1 MNSTLSNLLIFAAG
15 LGLGSVV
22 TYKIVKDKYD
32 KLINEEIESVKA
44 AFSKKDEWE
53 TVEPKKLEEIGQ
65 GLLKGFEE
73 GLRSEK
79 DMNLQKYADILAES
93 KYRNYATK
101 KEDIEVDRPYVI
113 EPGEFGEMDG
123 YETISLT
130 YYADEVIT
138 DDFGNIVD
146 DVDELI
152 GLESLSHFGEFEDDS
167 VFVRNDAKRCDYE
180 ILMVE
185 QRYYD
190 GE

>member
-1 MNSTLSNLLIFAAG
+1 MNSTLSKLLIFAAG
-15 LGLGSVV
+15 LGLGSAV
-22 TYKIVKDKYD
+22 TYKIVRDKYER
-32 KLINEEIESVKA
+32 LIEEEIESVKA

-53 TVEPKKLEEIGQ
+53 TVEPKGLEEIGQ
-65 GLLKGFEE
+65 ELLKGFEE

-93 KYRNYATK
+93 KYKNYAEK

-130 YYADEVIT
+130 YYADEVVT
-138 DDFGNIVD
+138 DDYGEIVD
-146 DVDELI
+146 DVDDLI
-152 GLESLSHFGEFEDDS
+152 GLESLSHFGEYEDDS

-185 QRYYD
+185 QNYYN
-190 GE
+190 

>member
-1 MNSTLSNLLIFAAG
+1 MNSTLSKLFIFAAG
-15 LGLGSVV
+15 LGVGSAV
-22 TYKIVKDKYD
+22 TYKIVKDKYER
-32 KLINEEIESVKA
+32 LIKEEIESVKDT
-44 AFSKKDEWE
+44 FSKKDEWE

-65 GLLKGFEE
+65 ELLKGFEE

-93 KYRNYATK
+93 KYKNYAGK

-130 YYADEVIT
+130 YYADEVVT
-138 DDFGNIVD
+138 DDYGEIVEDVD
-146 DVDELI
+146 DII
-152 GLESLSHFGEFEDDS
+152 GLESLSHFGEYEDDS

-185 QRYYD
+185 QNYYD